1 MKRFAST
8 HQEDTAMRTTID
20 IRNDVLQAA
29 RQQAAHENIS
39 IGELI
44 SRWAERG
51 RYALEPIQPNATAVA
66 RRGFRVVLPHRDE
79 VISTAHVQKLIDEEG
94 V

>member
-1 MKRFAST
+1 
-8 HQEDTAMRTTID
+8 MRTTID

-29 RQQAAHENIS
+29 REQASRENVS

-51 RYALEPIQPNATAVA
+51 RYAPEPLQSSAAAVT
-66 RRGFRVVLPHRDE
+66 RRGFSVVLPRRDE

>member
-1 MKRFAST
+1 
-8 HQEDTAMRTTID
+8 MRTTID
-20 IRNDVLQAA
+20 LRNDLLQAA
-29 RQQAAHENIS
+29 REQAARENVT

-51 RYALEPIQPNATAVA
+51 RYAPEPISANVSAPT
-66 RRGFRVVLPHRDE
+66 RKGFRVVLPRRDE
-79 VISTAHVQKLIDEEG
+79 VISVAHVQKLIDEEG